1 MSERLGA
8 GIAGWLNDARAKAWL
23 REPVV
28 GDTQRHEGGNRL
40 GDIRGVVDSIV
51 YQREDDRT
59 VAEVADTR
67 QVNRTMRE
75 GMITG
80 SENHARHEHGR

>member
-1 MSERLGA
+1 MLERKPGCVNF
-8 GIAGWLNDARAKAWL
+8 G
-23 REPVV
+23 V

-40 GDIRGVVDSIV
+40 GDIRGVVDSII
-51 YQREDDRT
+51 YLGEDDRT
-59 VAEVADTR
+59 VADVADPR

-80 SENHARHEHGR
+80 SENHTRHEHGR